1 MYVLIQDVCFLFL
14 TDFSLCI
21 SAVTIFTEIMDTS
34 GWKVV
39 GEGAV
44 LYISITI
51 AMTHYLKTN
60 EEEEKNEKFEY

>member
-1 MYVLIQDVCFLFL
+1 
-14 TDFSLCI
+14 
-21 SAVTIFTEIMDTS
+21 MDTS